1 MWRELR
7 PDVDARRRRDAN
19 QHLGARRVDEL
30 RDLRAVEQRV
40 DRHRDAGRL
49 AAPDREMRVGQV
61 RQHER
66 GDVARADA
74 GAREHV
80 RRPDDV
86 GAQLGEGPR
95 MRAVEPAGV
104 EKEGEGG
111 RVGRLRR
118 ALVENLQRVGGQRA
132 RVQRH
137 AFDLLDVVD
146 VANRHA

>member
-1 MWRELR
+1 
-7 PDVDARRRRDAN
+7 
-19 QHLGARRVDEL
+19 
-30 RDLRAVEQRV
+30 
-40 DRHRDAGRL
+40 
-49 AAPDREMRVGQV
+49 
-61 RQHER
+61 
-66 GDVARADA
+66 
-74 GAREHV
+74 
-80 RRPDDV
+80 
-86 GAQLGEGPR
+86 

-137 AFDLLDVVD
+137 ALDLLDVVD